1 MDEARLKARLAR
13 NQRTPGPGAY
23 DARSVATSGMA
34 DGRPSSA
41 FKSSTKRGK
50 DAELTFMGDPG
61 SYDPHSATAM
71 GNMSSKGFGK
81 STQSG
86 AGGFGSTSKA
96 RQELVQAGDGASPG
110 PGSYTIVEP
119 GKPEAKQ
126 TSAFASKSARGQY
139 AKGSAA
145 PGVGTYEP
153 ILQQPAVLGGQSAF
167 KSGESRFKKSDVANS
182 HIGPGSYT
190 YNNNT
195 IDAGMSSSAS
205 KAPAPFGTSTKRP
218 DMSIPTDTPGPGAYT
233 SAPVATSGMADGR
246 PSSAFKSSTKRG
258 KDAELTFMGDPG
270 SYDPHSATAMGN
282 MSSKG
287 FGKSTQSGAGG
298 FGSTSK
304 ARQELVQAGDGAS
317 PGPGSYTIV
326 EPGKPEA
333 KQTSAFAS
341 KSARGQYAKGSA
353 APGVGTYEPILQQ
366 PAVLGGQSAFKS
378 GGSRFKKDNTS
389 DSHIGPGS
397 YSIESDT
404 ITAKASADLGKVSS
418 AFAST
423 TLRDGFLGV

>member
-378 GGSRFKKDNTS
+378 GGSRFKKDKTS

>member
-1 MDEARLKARLAR
+1 MER

-23 DARSVATSGMA
+23 DARPPASSGMA

-41 FKSSTKRGK
+41 FKSSSKRGK
-50 DAELTFMGDPG
+50 DAELNFMGDPG
-61 SYDPHSATAM
+61 SYDAHTATEI
-71 GNMSSKGFGK
+71 GTMSRKGFGK

-86 AGGFGSTSKA
+86 AGGFGSSSKA

-110 PGSYTIVEP
+110 PGSYTMVEP

-126 TSAFASKSARGQY
+126 SSAFASKSTRGQY
-139 AKGSAA
+139 TKSSDA
-145 PGVGTYEP
+145 PGVGSYEP

-167 KSGESRFKKSDVANS
+167 KSGGQRFKKTDTSDS
-182 HIGPGSYT
+182 HIGPGSYS
-190 YNNNT
+190 YSNNT

-246 PSSAFKSSTKRG
+246 PSSAFKSSSKRG
-258 KDAELTFMGDPG
+258 KDAELNFMGDPG
-270 SYDPHSATAMGN
+270 SYDAHTATEIGT
-282 MSSKG
+282 MSRKG

-298 FGSTSK
+298 FGSSSK

-317 PGPGSYTIV
+317 PGPGSYTMM

-333 KQTSAFAS
+333 KQSSAFAS
-341 KSARGQYAKGSA
+341 KSTRGQYTKSSD
-353 APGVGTYEPILQQ
+353 APGVGSYEPILQQ

-378 GGSRFKKDNTS
+378 GGQRFKKTDTS
-389 DSHIGPGS
+389 DAHIGPGS
-397 YSIESDT
+397 YSTEANS
-404 ITAKASADLGKVSS
+404 ITAKASADVGKVSS

>member
-1 MDEARLKARLAR
+1 M
-13 NQRTPGPGAY
+13 
-23 DARSVATSGMA
+23 
-34 DGRPSSA
+34 
-41 FKSSTKRGK
+41 
-50 DAELTFMGDPG
+50 
-61 SYDPHSATAM
+61 
-71 GNMSSKGFGK
+71 
-81 STQSG
+81 
-86 AGGFGSTSKA
+86 
-96 RQELVQAGDGASPG
+96 
-110 PGSYTIVEP
+110 
-119 GKPEAKQ
+119 
-126 TSAFASKSARGQY
+126 
-139 AKGSAA
+139 
-145 PGVGTYEP
+145 
-153 ILQQPAVLGGQSAF
+153 LGGQSAF

-282 MSSKG
+282 MSRKG

-341 KSARGQYAKGSA
+341 KSARGQYAKGSD
-353 APGVGTYEPILQQ
+353 APGVGSYEPILQQ

-378 GGSRFKKDNTS
+378 GGSRFKKDKTS